1 MRGGLDRRESRRR
14 GRRGPLKGR
23 VCGREKSSLPGCS
36 LPAEGRNF
44 SFATAGSGSW
54 RGLPKGTN
62 RWILAGEFLA
72 GPSAPEKLVDV
83 IFTETVEYDC
93 VEIPVV

>member
-14 GRRGPLKGR
+14 GRRGPLKAR
-23 VCGREKSSLPGCS
+23 ACGREKSSLPGCS
-36 LPAEGRNF
+36 LPAERRHF

-62 RWILAGEFLA
+62 RWILAGACLA
-72 GPSAPEKLVDV
+72 GPSAPDGSVDV
-83 IFTETVEYDC
+83 MFTETVEYDC
-93 VEIPVV
+93 AVV